1 MTRRA
6 SLMLALLLAGCAS
19 QEGLHTRA
27 TPIDA
32 TRLASERSLQGAPQ
46 AAAGWPAEGWW
57 QELADPQLD
66 RLIEAALTGSPS
78 LRLARARV
86 DRALALAEAAGA
98 PRDIQVSL
106 GVDATRQRLSQN
118 GLIPPGFG
126 GRWIWQNQAQL
137 NFSYEFDFWGRNAAA
152 YAAALGEV
160 RAAQADAQAA
170 RLVLSAA
177 IAHAYVQLARSYD
190 QLALARDTLAQRE
203 RQLAL
208 VRERLAAG
216 LDSRVEL
223 KQAEAALP
231 EARQRIAQLEESI
244 VVTRHQIA
252 ALLGEGPDGGLAL
265 EAPQLAARATP
276 ALPTVLPADLIGR
289 RPDIVASRWRVEAA
303 AQDIKNARA
312 QFYPNVNLA
321 AFAGLQSITWSKFP
335 EASSRTL
342 GVGPAVRLPLFDSAR
357 LRGDLGA
364 RNADYDVAVEQYN
377 QTVADALREVA
388 DQLAILRSLE
398 RQDAEVAA
406 TLAAVREAYGLA
418 LLRYRSGLSNYL
430 AVLSVE
436 AQLTAARALAAELR
450 DRRLDAGI
458 DLVRTL
464 GGGFLLKNE
473 E

>member
-1 MTRRA
+1 MTRPL
-6 SLMLALLLAGCAS
+6 SLTLALLLAGCAS

-27 TPIDA
+27 TPVEA
-32 TRLASERSLQGAPQ
+32 SRLASEKSLQGTAP
-46 AAAGWPAEGWW
+46 AAAGWPATDWW
-57 QELADPQLD
+57 KALGDPQLD
-66 RLIEAALTGSPS
+66 RLIDEALAGSPN

-98 PRDIQVSL
+98 PRDVQVSL
-106 GVDATRQRLSQN
+106 GVDTTRQRLSKN
-118 GLIPPGFG
+118 GLYPPPFG
-126 GRWIWQNQAQL
+126 GQWIWLNQAQI

-177 IAHAYVQLARSYD
+177 IAHAYVQLARSDD

-231 EARQRIAQLEESI
+231 EARQRIEQLEESI
-244 VVTRHQIA
+244 ALARHQVA
-252 ALLGEGPDGGLAL
+252 ALLGQGPDRGLAL
-265 EAPQLAARATP
+265 QEPRLAERASP

-303 AQDIKNARA
+303 TQDIRNARA

-321 AFAGLQSITWSKFP
+321 AFAGLQSITWSKFS
-335 EASSRTL
+335 ESSSRTL
-342 GVGPAVRLPLFDSAR
+342 GVGPAVRLPLFESAA
-357 LRGDLGA
+357 LRGNLGA
-364 RNADYDVAVEQYN
+364 RNADYDAAVEQYN
-377 QTVADALREVA
+377 QAIADALREVA
-388 DQLAILRSLE
+388 DQLAILRSLD

-406 TLAAVREAYGLA
+406 TLAAVREAYDLALVRYRTGLA
-418 LLRYRSGLSNYL
+418 NYL
-430 AVLSVE
+430 VVLNAE

-450 DRRLDAGI
+450 SRRFDATI
-458 DLVRTL
+458 DLARAL
-464 GGGFLLKNE
+464 GGGYQRNGE
-473 E
+473 